1 MEPIVMIDFPDPP
14 PGTPNSRPTTATT
27 DGVARRLGALLPDPI
42 PIALDQG
49 GGDLNGS
56 QTTAF
61 LQGQAGTSG
70 QQGSVPRA
78 LKQSASNYC
87 GIV

>member
-1 MEPIVMIDFPDPP
+1 MIDFPDPP
-14 PGTPNSRPTTATT
+14 PGTPNSRPTTLTT

-49 GGDLNGS
+49 GGDLNGT
-56 QTTAF
+56 QNTAF
-61 LQGQAGTSG
+61 LQGHAGTG
-70 QQGSVPRA
+70 ADQLSVPRQNI
-78 LKQSASNYC
+78 KVGSGNYC

>member
-1 MEPIVMIDFPDPP
+1 MEQLVMIDFPDPP
-14 PGTPNSRPTTATT
+14 ALTPNSRPTTFTT
-27 DGVARRLGALLPDPI
+27 DGIARRIGALLLGDPVA
-42 PIALDQG
+42 IALDQG

-56 QTTAF
+56 QAIPLF
-61 LQGQAGTSG
+61 GQAGTAG
-70 QQGSVPRA
+70 VQGSVPRA